1 MNKLSPGVRF
11 LAYKLDRCIGQGAFG
26 AVWCALSEQT
36 GQMVAIK
43 FEFPH
48 LAKSILSE
56 ESEIARD
63 CSSIDTF
70 PRYFGHG
77 TANGFCYLV
86 LENLGISVRAYQENC
101 PGGIIPLNEVV
112 NLGVGMIRAIRN
124 FHDRGYVH
132 RDIKPSNFVFRGQH
146 DRTPC
151 LIDFGLA
158 KRWKDPDG
166 TVYPP
171 RPNVGFR
178 GTARYASINSH
189 DGSDLGRRD
198 DLWSLFYMLIEFS
211 APPLPWKSQRDKDG
225 VGQLKR
231 INPARLCSGLPT
243 GFQQIA
249 DHLSKLNFADTPDYE
264 MMINTLNDMVD
275 DTDLGGEMGA
285 IMSGQYGSM
294 ALIVG
299 PSAGS
304 VMGSSSAVEGSWGD
318 APMVGEGIRG
328 GGGETLLAEEQPP
341 KTKGCCLL
349 L

>member
-1 MNKLSPGVRF
+1 MDKLKPGFRF
-11 LAYKLDRCIGQGAFG
+11 LTYKLDRCVGQGAFG
-26 AVWCALSEQT
+26 AVWSAISEQT

-48 LAKSILSE
+48 LAKSILPE
-56 ESEIARD
+56 ESEIARE
-63 CSSIDTF
+63 CSSCETF

-101 PGGIIPLNEVV
+101 AGGIVPLNEVV
-112 NLGVGMIRAIRN
+112 NLGVGMIKAIRN
-124 FHDRGYVH
+124 FHELGFVH
-132 RDIKPSNFVFRGQH
+132 RDIKPSNFVFRSQH

-151 LIDFGLA
+151 LLDFGLA

-166 TVYPP
+166 TVFPP

-231 INPARLCSGLPT
+231 INPARLCSGLPV

-264 MMINTLNDMVD
+264 MMTSVLTDMVD
-275 DTDLGGEMGA
+275 ENDLTDMGA

-294 ALIVG
+294 ALIIA
-299 PSAGS
+299 PSTGS
-304 VMGSSSAVEGSWGD
+304 IMGSSSAVEGSWGD
-318 APMVGEGIRG
+318 APMVGAGVKP
-328 GGGETLLAEEQPP
+328 GEALLVGEDAPREA
-341 KTKGCCLL
+341 KNGCCLIL
-349 L
+349 